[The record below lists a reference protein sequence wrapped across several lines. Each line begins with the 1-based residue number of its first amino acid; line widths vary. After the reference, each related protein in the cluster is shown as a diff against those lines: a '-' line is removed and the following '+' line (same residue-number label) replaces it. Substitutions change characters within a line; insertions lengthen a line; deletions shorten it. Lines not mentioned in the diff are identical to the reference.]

1 MSDRSI
7 VLVDRWGIEQPAPK
21 MNGSRVRRIAATP
34 PAEHV
39 PDMPKIRAA
48 HALGRHDIHGRY
60 DLAQTTTDNQK
71 HWAQADNYDADSANN
86 RWVRSIMVRRS
97 RYEAANNGYV
107 DGIQSTH
114 ATFVVRKGP
123 RLRILTETEEEA
135 REGSPENIR
144 NEQIK
149 RDWRAWCKRVKFRRK
164 LWTMAHA
171 KIQDGEPIA
180 IVRYN
185 PKIRHRV
192 KLDVGLI
199 ETEQCQTPLLP
210 QGVVGYIDGIRFD
223 PWGNPIYYD
232 ILPRHPGAMGLNW
245 PMVPNHV
252 PAKYVLHWFT
262 AKRPNQHRGIPEM
275 SSVLGLG
282 AIARRWREACAAG
295 AETIADISL
304 IAQTQG
310 APEDDGP
317 DEFAPFSAVEFQ
329 KRMMMMLPMGWNVFQ
344 PKGESPPATYEMF
357 TRANISE
364 MGRPKSMPYNLAA
377 SDSSKHSFA
386 SGKLD
391 TIPYY
396 IIIDDQERE
405 DCNDLVLDPLFALWW
420 QEYVMSHQSEG
431 EMFDCDPDEPPEH
444 EWDWPRNPVADMQ
457 AEINTNAERLRTGQA
472 TPSEVCHENGESWE
486 SKLRQMSKDYGKPVN
501 EIREAIFTVTFAPK
515 SGGQLQPGAGP
526 QGEGFP
532 EKGPPGAKDKTP
544 AVGEAES
551 GDSAEVKKL
560 AAMVAVLSEGILAM
574 QQTLQGFVLAKST
587 AT

>member
-1 MSDRSI
+1 M
-7 VLVDRWGIEQPAPK
+7 
-21 MNGSRVRRIAATP
+21 
-34 PAEHV
+34 
-39 PDMPKIRAA
+39 
-48 HALGRHDIHGRY
+48 
-60 DLAQTTTDNQK
+60 
-71 HWAQADNYDADSANN
+71 
-86 RWVRSIMVRRS
+86 
-97 RYEAANNGYV
+97 
-107 DGIQSTH
+107 
-114 ATFVVRKGP
+114 
-123 RLRILTETEEEA
+123 
-135 REGSPENIR
+135 
-144 NEQIK
+144 
-149 RDWRAWCKRVKFRRK
+149 
-164 LWTMAHA
+164 
-171 KIQDGEPIA
+171 
-180 IVRYN
+180 
-185 PKIRHRV
+185 
-192 KLDVGLI
+192 
-199 ETEQCQTPLLP
+199 

-223 PWGNPIYYD
+223 PWGNPVYYD

-245 PMVPNHV
+245 PMAPDHV

-262 AKRPNQHRGIPEM
+262 CKRPNQHRGMPEM
-275 SSVLGLG
+275 ASVLGLG
-282 AIARRWREACAAG
+282 AVSRHWREACAAA

-310 APEDDGP
+310 APEEDGP

-472 TPSEVCHENGESWE
+472 SPSEIAHENGESWE

-526 QGEGFP
+526 QGEGSP
-532 EKGPPGAKDKTP
+532 EKGPPGAKGKTP
-544 AVGEAES
+544 AAGEAES

-560 AAMVAVLSEGILAM
+560 AAMVAVLSEGILSM
-574 QQTLQGFVLAKST
+574 QQTLQGFVLAKSA